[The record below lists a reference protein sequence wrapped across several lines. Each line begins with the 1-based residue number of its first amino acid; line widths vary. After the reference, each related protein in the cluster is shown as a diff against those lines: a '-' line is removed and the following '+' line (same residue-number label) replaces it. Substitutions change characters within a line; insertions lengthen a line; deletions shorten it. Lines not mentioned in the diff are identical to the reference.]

1 MEILETSFFTKQI
14 NELLTDEDYMLLQ
27 RALVINPLRGAVIP
41 GGGGL
46 RKIRWRID
54 GKGKSGGIRI
64 IYYYVSSDNRV
75 FMVHAYAKGVKDDL
89 TKKELAILR
98 KLMKAGRSS

>member
-27 RALVINPLRGAVIP
+27 RALVINPLHGAVIQ

-89 TKKELAILR
+89 TKKERKSLR
-98 KLMKAGRSS
+98 KLVKAELS

>member
-1 MEILETSFFTKQI
+1 MEILETSFFTRQI